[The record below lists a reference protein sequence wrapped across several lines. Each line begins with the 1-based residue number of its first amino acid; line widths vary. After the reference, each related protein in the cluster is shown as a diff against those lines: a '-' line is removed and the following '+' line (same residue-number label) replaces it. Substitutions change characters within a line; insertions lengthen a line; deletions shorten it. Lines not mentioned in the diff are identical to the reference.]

1 MRRVWRFVL
10 IGLAI
15 ALVAGLVG
23 WRISAR
29 FAARTGRQTWAT
41 GMARYAPI
49 SVSLDGTGALQ
60 PGRVEDVRLAVG
72 GQVRRVHV
80 ATGDTV
86 TAGRLLLELANEAAY
101 LAWEQARLTYEV
113 EAERL
118 EQMIA
123 GDTGGVSATAL
134 RAAELRVEQ
143 ARLTLRSREQAVA
156 DLTVR
161 AQMSGR
167 VEAVV
172 VAKGDTVVPGSLLFA
187 VQEGSAARVG
197 LQVPEDRIGSLAVGD
212 QASVIL
218 GPLPEV
224 HVVGLSLG
232 ETSVYGLR
240 LGDPVVAA
248 IEGQWVST
256 YSPIVRGTVAEIRG
270 GGAFFQVTVRLP
282 GLPESIPAGANVG
295 FMQIYPSGPQA
306 QGTVIT
312 ASGKLAL
319 ATDTW
324 GLEERHLIETA
335 LSGRVTA
342 IGSQGSAAGGVV
354 SYPVTVE
361 LAEHPP
367 TARAGMSA
375 HAAIVPAA
383 ADPVFGLTV
392 LQFAQ
397 GRVTA
402 ATAGTVV
409 GVLVSDGQ
417 LIEPG
422 QVLVELDNENARLQ
436 LEMALNDLAVQENQL
451 REMSRP
457 QYSERELRNQEI
469 RVRQAELT
477 MEAREADVRSLRV
490 YAPQDGIIANWHSTV
505 EPGREVPAGLQV
517 CRVLNHE
524 VMLLVVQIDELQLD
538 QLEAGMP
545 AEVTVDALPGQ
556 AFAAHIAEISPEGQ
570 YQQGISRFAVTV
582 AIEASP
588 RLRSQM
594 TATATIFVAEKE
606 RALLVPA
613 EGVTF
618 FRDGEGEVTVLA
630 EDGRT
635 EVRRIAI
642 GLFNNTHVEVISGLA
657 EDEKVITGV
666 ITVPGLP
673 NWRNPGSVRIP

>member
-1 MRRVWRFVL
+1 MRRIWRLVL

-15 ALVAGLVG
+15 ALVAGAVG
-23 WRISAR
+23 WRISAQL
-29 FAARTGRQTWAT
+29 AAGAVRQAWAT
-41 GMARYAPI
+41 GVAHYAPI
-49 SVSLDGTGALQ
+49 TVSVDGTGALQ

-72 GQVRRVHV
+72 GQVRRVQV
-80 ATGDTV
+80 ANGDSV
-86 TAGRLLLELANEAAY
+86 AAGQLLLELANEAAY
-101 LAWEQARLTYEV
+101 LAWEQARLTYDA

-118 EQMIA
+118 EQMIS
-123 GDTGGVSATAL
+123 GDTGGLTATAL
-134 RAAELRVEQ
+134 RAAELRAEQ
-143 ARLTLRSREQAVA
+143 ARLALRSREQAVE

-161 AQMSGR
+161 AKASGR
-167 VEAVV
+167 VETVV
-172 VAKGDTVVPGSLLFA
+172 VTKGDTVVPGSLLLA
-187 VQEGSAARVG
+187 LQEESAAKVR

-224 HVVGLSLG
+224 HVVRLSLG

-256 YSPIVRGTVAEIRG
+256 YSPIVRGTIAEIRG
-270 GGAFFQVTVRLP
+270 GGALFQVTVRLP
-282 GLPESIPAGANVG
+282 GLPDNIPAGANVG

-312 ASGKLAL
+312 ASGKIAL

-324 GLEERHLIETA
+324 GLEERHLDQTA
-335 LSGRVTA
+335 LSGRVAA
-342 IGSQGSAAGGVV
+342 IAGQGSAAGGVV

-361 LAEHPP
+361 LAGHPP

-375 HAAIVPAA
+375 HAAIMPAGSA
-383 ADPVFGLTV
+383 PLFGLSV
-392 LQFAQ
+392 LEFDQ

-409 GVLVSDGQ
+409 GVFVSDGQ
-417 LIEPG
+417 LVEAG
-422 QVLVELDNENARLQ
+422 QVLLELDNESARLQ
-436 LEMALNDLAVQENQL
+436 LEMARNDLEVQENQL
-451 REMSRP
+451 RDMSRP

-469 RVRQAELT
+469 RVRQAELA
-477 MEAREADVRSLRV
+477 MDAREADVRSLRV
-490 YAPQDGIIANWHSTV
+490 YAPQDGIVTNWHSTV
-505 EPGREVPAGLQV
+505 ETGRDVPAGLQV

-524 VMLLVVQIDELQLD
+524 AMLLVVQIDELQLD

-556 AFAAHIAEISPEGQ
+556 VFVAHIAEISPEGQ

-582 AIEASP
+582 AVEASP

-594 TATATIFVAEKE
+594 TATATIFVAEKQ

-618 FRDGEGEVTVLA
+618 FRDGEAEVTVLA

-635 EVRRIAI
+635 EVRRITI
-642 GLFNNTHVEVISGLA
+642 GLFNNTHVEVLSGLA
-657 EDEKVITGV
+657 EGEKVITGV